1 VFAFAVGDDSVVCCL
16 GGDRGATLLLG
27 HSAGD
32 AVTKSW
38 GASVDFKSQLH
49 EALRA
54 RKLARE
60 AAAAASK
67 DSEALRGRGEAGR
80 GHGRGRGR
88 GRGARLEK

>member
-1 VFAFAVGDDSVVCCL
+1 MFAFAVGDDSVVCCL

-38 GASVDFKSQLH
+38 GVSVDFKSQLH

-60 AAAAASK
+60 AAASK
-67 DSEALRGRGEAGR
+67 DSEALRGRGEQGTGAGA
-80 GHGRGRGR
+80 
-88 GRGARLEK
+88 GAGGEA